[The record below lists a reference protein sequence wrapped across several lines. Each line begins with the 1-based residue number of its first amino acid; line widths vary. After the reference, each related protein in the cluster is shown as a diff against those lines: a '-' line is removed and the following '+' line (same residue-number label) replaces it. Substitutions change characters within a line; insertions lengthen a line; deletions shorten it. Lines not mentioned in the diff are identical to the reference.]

1 MFNQDYEKRL
11 LRQHNG
17 NIMSGGPSLEIRPFP
32 TESPISGSFLVTS
45 DATSAVT
52 VTSAK
57 AVNITSLIL
66 DLCRC
71 HANGYLWPW

>member
-32 TESPISGSFLVTS
+32 TELPFSGSFLVTS
-45 DATSAVT
+45 DVT
-52 VTSAK
+52 PPVMVTPTK
-57 AVNITSLIL
+57 AVNTTSSIPY
-66 DLCRC
+66 LCR
-71 HANGYLWPW
+71 

>member
-32 TESPISGSFLVTS
+32 TDLPVSGSFLVTS
-45 DATSAVT
+45 DVT
-52 VTSAK
+52 PPVMVTPTK
-57 AVNITSLIL
+57 AVNITSLIPY
-66 DLCRC
+66 LCR
-71 HANGYLWPW
+71 

>member
-32 TESPISGSFLVTS
+32 TELPFSNSFLVTS
-45 DATSAVT
+45 DGTSPVMVT
-52 VTSAK
+52 PTK
-57 AVNITSLIL
+57 AVNITLLIPC
-66 DLCRC
+66 LCR
-71 HANGYLWPW
+71 